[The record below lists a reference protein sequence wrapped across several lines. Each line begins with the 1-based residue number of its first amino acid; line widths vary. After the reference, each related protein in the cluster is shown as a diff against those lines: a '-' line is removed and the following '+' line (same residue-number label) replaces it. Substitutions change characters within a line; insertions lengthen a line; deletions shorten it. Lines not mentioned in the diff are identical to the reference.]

1 MSEEGGFGCSSSDI
15 KSLSLSLFPVYQR
28 VPRHKQAALH
38 QLRRQHAVGAAVK
51 GHEPLD
57 VLHVLSLGWNLQCVA
72 KPDGYNFYQKSQRL
86 AILEFFRAM
95 DSSEDWEEKKD
106 AEKGNRY
113 APVFGILQ
121 LDQLLTGETG
131 LDHDPLQLHTVGV
144 RGSISMWIVLSLSL
158 SCPRSRRW
166 ASHRGSI
173 SRTSVRWLRN
183 APSWLFS

>member
-72 KPDGYNFYQKSQRL
+72 KPDGYDWQFLSFSEPWTLQRIGKKRKMQKKGTGMHRF
-86 AILEFFRAM
+86 LEFFN
-95 DSSEDWEEKKD
+95 SI
-106 AEKGNRY
+106 NY
-113 APVFGILQ
+113 LQ
-121 LDQLLTGETG
+121 ERRGWTMIHFNFTRLGFE
-131 LDHDPLQLHTVGV
+131 V
-144 RGSISMWIVLSLSL
+144 RSPCGSY
-158 SCPRSRRW
+158 
-166 ASHRGSI
+166 
-173 SRTSVRWLRN
+173 
-183 APSWLFS
+183 